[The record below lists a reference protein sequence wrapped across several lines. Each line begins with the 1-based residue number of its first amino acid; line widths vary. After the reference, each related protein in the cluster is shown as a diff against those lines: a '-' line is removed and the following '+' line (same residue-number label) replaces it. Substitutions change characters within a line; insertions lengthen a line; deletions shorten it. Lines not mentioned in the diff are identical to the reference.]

1 MDVAIRA
8 AGPDDEAFL
17 REMQYLALFVPPG
30 EDPLARAVVDDPA
43 IARYHV
49 GFGSRPGDLGLV
61 AESPSGTPIGAAW
74 VRHSTADDPSYGYV
88 DDETPELGIAVVDR
102 YRGRGVGDALLT
114 SLLAE
119 LPRCSLSV
127 DRRNPA
133 IRLYERHGFSE
144 LRREGDSVMM
154 LRVRPDPVSAA
165 TGR

>member
-8 AGPDDEAFL
+8 AGRDDEAFL

-30 EDPLARAVVDDPA
+30 ADPLPPAVVDDPA
-43 IARYHV
+43 IARYYA
-49 GFGSRPGDLGLV
+49 GFGSRPGDLGRV
-61 AESPSGTPIGAAW
+61 AESPAGTPIGAAW
-74 VRHSTADDPSYGYV
+74 VRYSTADDPSYGYV

-102 YRGRGVGDALLT
+102 FRGRGVGTELLAA
-114 SLLAE
+114 LLAE

-133 IRLYERHGFSE
+133 MRLYERHGFSE
-144 LRREGDSVMM
+144 LRREGESVLM
-154 LRVRPDPVSAA
+154 LRVRPDPASAA